1 MNNQQHEMILTKV
14 YPSGAEEWFCPECG
28 RRFIMQWP
36 PVYKKVILN
45 VGDENAIH
53 SGGRGGVYG
62 GPDSGENGSVSNRL
76 DERHQNNDYTYD
88 SNQDPS
94 GFRQGSADSD
104 LAGSHPAGYD
114 SRSLEPWLEWME
126 RVNFENLWKE

>member
-45 VGDENAIH
+45 LGDENAIH
-53 SGGRGGVYG
+53 SGGRGGAESGLYG
-62 GPDSGENGSVSNRL
+62 GASQDTGSSRESGGHIYGTGGAPGFSKDEEPGMTENN
-76 DERHQNNDYTYD
+76 
-88 SNQDPS
+88 
-94 GFRQGSADSD
+94 
-104 LAGSHPAGYD
+104 PAGND
-114 SRSLEPWLEWME
+114 DIIDEQRSLEPWLEWME
-126 RVNFENLWKE
+126 RVNFDSLWRE